1 MKSTFNKKNSGASVK
16 RSSASSAASAAAS
29 SAFRL
34 KVVKPSTPSTN
45 SYQFECALDG
55 DFLNNLALQIGV
67 SDSAT
72 VTDITDDLKLESFFL
87 QQALAAAVAG
97 RSRLE
102 ACGRT
107 FTRPPTYHAHLLKT
121 VSHLQKIQRVEA
133 EERKSRE
140 ASMDAKRQRLL
151 KATAKKVQQE
161 TLMER
166 QKSRSD
172 DRKKLEAIKKKAK
185 TAGGAEGSSDDE
197 KEKDDFNV
205 ETVVED
211 IIKNKKDTKHI
222 DTHKKEHKKPLL
234 AKPKYTSANPKRQSK
249 DKKFGF
255 GGKDAKQSKRN
266 TKDSV
271 NDLSG
276 FSKLNT
282 KSSSFGG
289 VGKKQKA
296 AERGSGK
303 FGKFAKGGSFGK
315 GRNGSNKGGRRK

>member
-16 RSSASSAASAAAS
+16 RASASSAATAAAS
-29 SAFRL
+29 SSFRL
-34 KVVKPSTPSTN
+34 KVVKPSTPSGS

-55 DFLNNLALQIGV
+55 DFLNNLTMQIGV
-67 SDSAT
+67 ADGAK
-72 VTDITDDLKLESFFL
+72 VTDITDDLKLESYFL

-133 EERKSRE
+133 EERKGRE

-172 DRKKLEAIKKKAK
+172 DRKKLEEIKKNAK
-185 TAGGAEGSSDDE
+185 TKNGSKYDGDNIDGE
-197 KEKDDFNV
+197 ENDDFKV
-205 ETVVED
+205 ETVLED
-211 IIKNKKDTKHI
+211 IIKSKNT
-222 DTHKKEHKKPLL
+222 TQNRKPLL
-234 AKPKYTSANPKRQSK
+234 SKPKFTSSSNPKRQSK

-255 GGKDAKQSKRN
+255 GGKDAKMSKRN
-266 TKDSV
+266 SKESV
-271 NDLSG
+271 NDMSN
-276 FSKLNT
+276 FSKMNT
-282 KSSSFGG
+282 KSASFGG
-289 VGKKQKA
+289 VGKKVKA
-296 AERGSGK
+296 GERGK
-303 FGKFAKGGSFGK
+303 FGGRGGRG
-315 GRNGSNKGGRRK
+315 GKGGRGGRR